1 MDLGRH
7 RRRAWLDARR
17 RRSLRRRSRD
27 GAPRLLPAPGGA
39 GPPGVRQLVA
49 VRATRSAADDLHG
62 RRARSARG
70 TPRPRGRAHVP
81 LGVGD
86 DDEAARPPPA
96 HGGPSGGERR
106 ARTRS
111 RRRIRVRA
119 PRRAGRLRSARRTP
133 VARPRRPSARAR
145 RPRHH
150 LRRRRCGHDHEPRCH
165 RSPGPDARRA
175 RTRVLARDRRR
186 TDGGQPRRA
195 GPQHGLVLAPR
206 GTPRDDPRDARRPS
220 GAAPP
225 ARRRDTSDPVSRSP
239 CGCGLEER
247 VKKRAATR
255 RSDAGGNSMNRRSFV
270 MLGVLAG
277 LVGIAP
283 AAEKGNPMV
292 VLETSLGNIKV
303 ELYADKAPVTVKNFL
318 DYVKAGYYNG
328 TIFHR
333 VIPSFMIQGG
343 GMTADMNDKKDGQ
356 KPPIKNESSNG
367 LKNDEGTLAM
377 ARTSI
382 HDSATSQFFIKTK
395 NNGILNTDKAQ
406 DGVGYAVFGKV
417 VEGMDVVKKIEA
429 VKTTTKAPH
438 QNVPVEAVTIK
449 SAKVVE

>member
-1 MDLGRH
+1 
-7 RRRAWLDARR
+7 
-17 RRSLRRRSRD
+17 
-27 GAPRLLPAPGGA
+27 
-39 GPPGVRQLVA
+39 
-49 VRATRSAADDLHG
+49 
-62 RRARSARG
+62 
-70 TPRPRGRAHVP
+70 
-81 LGVGD
+81 
-86 DDEAARPPPA
+86 
-96 HGGPSGGERR
+96 
-106 ARTRS
+106 
-111 RRRIRVRA
+111 
-119 PRRAGRLRSARRTP
+119 
-133 VARPRRPSARAR
+133 
-145 RPRHH
+145 
-150 LRRRRCGHDHEPRCH
+150 
-165 RSPGPDARRA
+165 
-175 RTRVLARDRRR
+175 
-186 TDGGQPRRA
+186 
-195 GPQHGLVLAPR
+195 
-206 GTPRDDPRDARRPS
+206 
-220 GAAPP
+220 
-225 ARRRDTSDPVSRSP
+225 
-239 CGCGLEER
+239 
-247 VKKRAATR
+247 
-255 RSDAGGNSMNRRSFV
+255 MNRRSFV

-382 HDSATSQFFIKTK
+382 PDSATSQFFINTK
-395 NNGILNTDKAQ
+395 NNDFLNKEKAQ

-438 QNVPVEAVTIK
+438 QNVPVDAVTIK